1 MEQDRHNIKRIQD
14 EIRKVFMRDWDPI
27 GVNDEPACADE
38 YDRYI
43 GPALSILVNGGT
55 DDDLREHLGRAEN
68 ESMSLTPNVD
78 AIERTVRALR
88 LIPMT

>member
-1 MEQDRHNIKRIQD
+1 MNGRHEITRIQD
-14 EIRKVFMRDWDPI
+14 EIRIVFMRDWDPI

-55 DDDLREHLGRAEN
+55 DDDLRKHLRRVER
-68 ESMSLTPNVD
+68 EWMSLTPNEE
-78 AIERTVRALR
+78 AIERTVMALR
-88 LIPMT
+88 EIRIL